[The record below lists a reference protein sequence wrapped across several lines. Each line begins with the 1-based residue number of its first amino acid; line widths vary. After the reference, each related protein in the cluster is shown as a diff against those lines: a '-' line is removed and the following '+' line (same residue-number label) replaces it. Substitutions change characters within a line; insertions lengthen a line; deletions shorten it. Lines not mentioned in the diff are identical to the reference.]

1 MQNTFAKK
9 KYEWFSLDCH
19 IFHSTLQDARCGQT
33 NKKKIVEKKVCLI
46 SVIFAKVE
54 GKTRETG
61 KKKSPAALMT
71 TTLPV

>member
-1 MQNTFAKK
+1 MNDFRWIAIYSIPLYKMQDVARQIKK
-9 KYEWFSLDCH
+9 K
-19 IFHSTLQDARCGQT
+19 
-33 NKKKIVEKKVCLI
+33 VEKKVCLI

-71 TTLPV
+71 TTLSV